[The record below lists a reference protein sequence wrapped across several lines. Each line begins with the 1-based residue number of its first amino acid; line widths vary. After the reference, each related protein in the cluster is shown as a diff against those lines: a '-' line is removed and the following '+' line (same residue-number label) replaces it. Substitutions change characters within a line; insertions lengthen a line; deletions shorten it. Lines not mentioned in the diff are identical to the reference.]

1 MKHLVTLTAVTAL
14 FTGCLG
20 QPEATPAE
28 AGAAP
33 SAVPSAAPVS
43 KVALEVEQAIRN
55 VDVGKSLG
63 EARATLEASLGDATL
78 SDDLRDEATLALARA
93 RDALGDR
100 EAAITTVEGLLEKRV
115 DKHPWRFEDAADAL
129 LQKLVSGGA
138 QPSLGEADEGSIV
151 VSPFARALTPF
162 FPVQEGAVKVSLLQ
176 FGAPTDADELGTFA
190 VVDAVRAKARE
201 ACPLCDKSPSGH
213 TSSSR
218 HGSWTSIPAQRARLD
233 RSLVVFF
240 FDLGAHKIPARYDA
254 YLPLPSAEVIGRLEK
269 GEGLVVVKSRPGAP
283 PVILLGAPREA
294 QLPDVQKALAA
305 MTEIPAAPVAVPL
318 TANLRPREIKAVMR
332 SARGAMKK
340 CVEEHAPK
348 ADGTLK
354 LRFDVKEDGTVAN
367 LTTKP
372 EGEGVS
378 DAAFLACIDKAAGAL
393 TFPKTGQK
401 LTVAYPIRV
410 TK

>member
-20 QPEATPAE
+20 QPEATPTE

-63 EARATLEASLGDATL
+63 EARATLEAGLGDATL

-93 RDALGDR
+93 KDALGDR

-115 DKHPWRFEDAADAL
+115 DKHPWRFDEAADAL
-129 LQKLVSGGA
+129 LQKLVTGSAQKSLRDDDGGA
-138 QPSLGEADEGSIV
+138 PVA
-151 VSPFARALTPF
+151 PFARALTPF
-162 FPVQEGAVKVSLLQ
+162 FPVHDGKLKVDLLQ
-176 FGAPTDADELGTFA
+176 FGAPSEPDELGTFA
-190 VVDAVRAKARE
+190 VVEAVRAKARE
-201 ACPLCDKSPSGH
+201 ACPLCDDHLSGH

-218 HGSWTSIPAQRARLD
+218 HGSWTAIAAERARLD
-233 RSLVVFF
+233 KSLVVFF

-254 YLPLPSAEVIGRLEK
+254 HLPLPSAEVIARLEK
-269 GEGLVVVKSRPGAP
+269 GAGLVAVKSRPGAP
-283 PVILLGAPREA
+283 PVVLVGAPREA

-305 MTEIPAAPVAVPL
+305 LTELPTAPIAVPL
-318 TANLRPREIKAVMR
+318 TTNLRPREIKAVMR

-340 CVEEHAPK
+340 CVEEHAAK

-367 LTTKP
+367 LSTKP